1 LEPGPQRVE
10 GLPPLSLPIMAAHYP
25 SVPARWS
32 DRRERHPAWDLVSR
46 CDFILV
52 GSAVLLS
59 LIGAVMVYSATRVEL
74 TAVGGDPKFYL
85 KRQLVWLGI
94 GLVVMVVV
102 ALIDYHW
109 LEQWAYVIY
118 GFVVMALLAVLTHFG
133 HVSLGAQRWFAVG
146 PLEVQPSEFAALALI
161 LVVAVYCSRQ
171 ETMFPRNLVVVLTL
185 AGVPILLVYKQPD
198 LGTALIMSVVLMVMI
213 VTSGARLRYLVVL
226 ALAAIAGLAAAIHF
240 KLIHAYE
247 LQRFTS
253 FLHQNTATS
262 GANWNLAQSILAIA
276 SGGAFGTGVFHGA
289 ATNGGFVPAQQ
300 TDFIFTAVGE
310 QLGFAGGVLVI
321 ALFGVIAFRLL
332 RAAQIARDP
341 LGRMLCSG
349 ALALLAFSVFQNV
362 GMTIGLIPI
371 AGIPLPFVSYGG
383 SAMIVFFAT
392 VGLVVNV
399 EMRRSARR

>member
-1 LEPGPQRVE
+1 MLFR
-10 GLPPLSLPIMAAHYP
+10 S
-25 SVPARWS
+25 
-32 DRRERHPAWDLVSR
+32 
-46 CDFILV
+46 
-52 GSAVLLS
+52 
-59 LIGAVMVYSATRVEL
+59 
-74 TAVGGDPKFYL
+74 
-85 KRQLVWLGI
+85 
-94 GLVVMVVV
+94 
-102 ALIDYHW
+102 
-109 LEQWAYVIY
+109 
-118 GFVVMALLAVLTHFG
+118 
-133 HVSLGAQRWFAVG
+133 
-146 PLEVQPSEFAALALI
+146 
-161 LVVAVYCSRQ
+161 
-171 ETMFPRNLVVVLTL
+171 
-185 AGVPILLVYKQPD
+185 
-198 LGTALIMSVVLMVMI
+198 
-213 VTSGARLRYLVVL
+213 
-226 ALAAIAGLAAAIHF
+226 
-240 KLIHAYE
+240 AYE

>member
-1 LEPGPQRVE
+1 MELV
-10 GLPPLSLPIMAAHYP
+10 
-25 SVPARWS
+25 
-32 DRRERHPAWDLVSR
+32 RH

-52 GSAVLLS
+52 GSAVVLS
-59 LIGAVMVYSATRVEL
+59 LIGAIMVYSATRVEQID
-74 TAVGGDPKFYL
+74 AGGDPKFYL
-85 KRQLVWLGI
+85 KRQLAWLAI

-102 ALIDYHW
+102 AFIDYHW
-109 LEQWAYVIY
+109 LEQWAYVLY
-118 GFVVMALLAVLTHFG
+118 GLVVLSLVAVLTHFG
-133 HVSLGAQRWFAVG
+133 HVSLGAQRWFSLG
-146 PLEVQPSEFAALALI
+146 PLELQPSEFAALALI
-161 LVVAVYCSRQ
+161 IVLAVYCSHQ
-171 ETMFPRNLVVVLTL
+171 ETMFPRNIVVVLFL
-185 AGVPILLVYKQPD
+185 AAVPILLVYKQPD
-198 LGTALIMSVVLMVMI
+198 LGTALIMSVVLTVMM
-213 VTSGARLRYLVVL
+213 VTSGVRLRYLGVL
-226 ALAAIAGLAAAIHF
+226 AVVGIAGLVAGIHF

-247 LQRFTS
+247 LGRLQS
-253 FLHQNTATS
+253 FFHQSTQTS
-262 GANWNLAQSILAIA
+262 GANYNLAQSILAIA

-300 TDFIFTAVGE
+300 TDFIFSAVGE

-321 ALFGVIAFRLL
+321 ALFGVIVFRLL

-341 LGRMLCSG
+341 LGRMLCAG

-399 EMRRSARR
+399 EMRRSIRR

>member
-1 LEPGPQRVE
+1 VSGRGRRGRCQGRRGRGQGKSCTARSARRSEQGNSERAGGSRVGARVGEGWFVSLEPGPQRVE

-146 PLEVQPSEFAALALI
+146 PL
-161 LVVAVYCSRQ
+161 R
-171 ETMFPRNLVVVLTL
+171 
-185 AGVPILLVYKQPD
+185 G
-198 LGTALIMSVVLMVMI
+198 
-213 VTSGARLRYLVVL
+213 
-226 ALAAIAGLAAAIHF
+226 
-240 KLIHAYE
+240 
-247 LQRFTS
+247 
-253 FLHQNTATS
+253 
-262 GANWNLAQSILAIA
+262 
-276 SGGAFGTGVFHGA
+276 
-289 ATNGGFVPAQQ
+289 
-300 TDFIFTAVGE
+300 
-310 QLGFAGGVLVI
+310 
-321 ALFGVIAFRLL
+321 
-332 RAAQIARDP
+332 
-341 LGRMLCSG
+341 
-349 ALALLAFSVFQNV
+349 
-362 GMTIGLIPI
+362 
-371 AGIPLPFVSYGG
+371 
-383 SAMIVFFAT
+383 AT
-392 VGLVVNV
+392 VGVRSPRADPRGRRVLQPPGDNV
-399 EMRRSARR
+399 S